1 MVLESLGIV
10 KAAAALKSA
19 AMGLAA
25 AVPTLINN
33 SAVAT
38 QALVTVAN
46 PAVTQGVGLATTGLA
61 ALGLAIAKGAA
72 AIKTGLAAFGAKA
85 ATGAAASTTTAAKAA
100 TGAAAKTATATKG
113 ATVAT
118 AASAVKPPAG

>member
-10 KAAAALKSA
+10 KAATALKSA

-46 PAVTQGVGLATTGLA
+46 PAVTQGVVLATTGLA
-61 ALGLAIAKGAA
+61 ALGLAITKGAA
-72 AIKTGLAAFGAKA
+72 ALKTGLAAFGAKA
-85 ATGAAASTTTAAKAA
+85 ATGVATKTAA
-100 TGAAAKTATATKG
+100 TT
-113 ATVAT
+113 
-118 AASAVKPPAG
+118 ASAVKPLAG